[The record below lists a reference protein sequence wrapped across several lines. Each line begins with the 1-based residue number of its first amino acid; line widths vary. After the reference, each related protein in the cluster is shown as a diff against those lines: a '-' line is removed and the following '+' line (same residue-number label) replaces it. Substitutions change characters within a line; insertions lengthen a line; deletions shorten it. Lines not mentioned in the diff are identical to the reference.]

1 MADVEIG
8 AEDPDSMIQ
17 ELLDAGFSYTQNGR
31 VDGFAQEINGEIDE
45 DLQDEHEAGLEEP
58 DETPDETPDDEPER
72 GAHSGRLE
80 LRGTPLT
87 ETEADGLLHLRK
99 LLIDHPDLAAEVN
112 ALAESRLRGTPPPP
126 APAPVADEAPVDQP
140 ESLPEFID
148 PDDEQA
154 VALWR
159 EVSEARR
166 TAERAAEVATGT
178 VEQVQ
183 ADAHH
188 SRVQSDIQA
197 AVERFRSMHPDL
209 SEEDIQSVRN
219 HTAATV
225 NIPGVMGNFPG
236 DPVEGLVR
244 AMEIGSYTDETVRDK
259 VLGTAKKD
267 TTSEDAK
274 RQRSL
279 SALSGSSGSGSR
291 RPAPEKKPA
300 GWADVAK
307 ELAKGIEALG
317 GTN

>member
-8 AEDPDSMIQ
+8 SEDPDSMIQ

-31 VDGFAQEINGEIDE
+31 VDGFAPADDELEEIDE
-45 DLQDEHEAGLEEP
+45 PADEPE
-58 DETPDETPDDEPER
+58 ETPDEEPER

-87 ETEADGLLHLRK
+87 ETEADGLLHLRR

-112 ALAESRLRGTPPPP
+112 ALAESRLRGTPAP
-126 APAPVADEAPVDQP
+126 APAPAPTVDEAPVDQP
-140 ESLPEFID
+140 EALPEFID
-148 PDDEQA
+148 PDDEQS

-159 EVSEARR
+159 EVTAARQ

-183 ADAHH
+183 AEAHH
-188 SRVQSDIQA
+188 SRVQSDIQS
-197 AVERFRSMHPDL
+197 AVERFRTMHPDL

>member
-183 ADAHH
+183 AEAHH
-188 SRVQSDIQA
+188 SRVQSDIQS
-197 AVERFRSMHPDL
+197 AVERFRTMHPDL